1 MNRALFFAALL
12 AAFVAAVH
20 VFVGTPEIEGP
31 LLQSALPQEVRL
43 LLYACW
49 HLVSVTLTL
58 SAAAFFISAR
68 ASCTPPSHH
77 MVKLVSYLWIC
88 FGLVFIV
95 VALLYSG
102 TPMLLKLPQWALLL
116 PVGALGLWGCSNKSF
131 QRTASGGR

>member
-1 MNRALFFAALL
+1 MNRPLFFAALL

-68 ASCTPPSHH
+68 ARCTPPSHH

-102 TPMLLKLPQWALLL
+102 PPMLLKLPQWALLL
-116 PVGALGLWGCSNKSF
+116 PVGALGLWGCSNRSL
-131 QRTASGGR
+131 QRTASGGH